1 MLRVALAYLG
11 ALSRAAPLRNATT
24 LPRMFPA
31 NATKCDADIVRRFDD
46 SAKWAVIA
54 INKQLPR
61 IIEAYHLDPLV
72 NVVHDMK
79 VTLPH
84 KFGCAELCFAE
95 GFAKCEDYWLQV
107 GTVDL
112 IGLRH
117 TSLLPLTLSHCE
129 ELDPSED
136 CHCRSTGPRYQGF
149 RGSFTATAELNLE
162 AKVDLNIHN
171 GGLRAECK
179 SIFGHWTNKL
189 WSGLATCAL
198 KRAQVHITVEPCGA
212 LCTRSR
218 GALTCLSALD
228 VVITGNDFSCDFDR
242 SSGIHHLADIIR
254 FFLPHLERNLIAALG
269 PVIKKALNNGVI
281 DQILTKLHLPRVC
294 KSDEVGIIV

>member
-162 AKVDLNIHN
+162 AKVDLN
-171 GGLRAECK
+171 RY
-179 SIFGHWTNKL
+179 
-189 WSGLATCAL
+189 
-198 KRAQVHITVEPCGA
+198 VH
-212 LCTRSR
+212 LHSR
-218 GALTCLSALD
+218 
-228 VVITGNDFSCDFDR
+228 VN
-242 SSGIHHLADIIR
+242 II
-254 FFLPHLERNLIAALG
+254 
-269 PVIKKALNNGVI
+269 
-281 DQILTKLHLPRVC
+281 
-294 KSDEVGIIV
+294 